1 MALSRTICLAT
12 MSGVAFA
19 ATARAQTYVVPDA
32 SPEPMKA
39 VGKPS
44 QKAIEIEAE
53 RQWNKR
59 RYDTLVELRK
69 IRGQHFHN
77 IKDDAKRSAGIAK
90 LKTLTDPAGFGPM
103 LDVLDGERDDVLLAM
118 VDVFDQD
125 KGNAGEAAL
134 IAALFDLESPAARQS
149 ARTKISTRLASTG
162 KLEPGAQQLID
173 AAIRGSS
180 DARRMRA
187 LEYVS
192 EAGLVEFIPSL
203 MSGQTFI
210 KGSDEPGGGDTA
222 NITIG
227 NQLTYVARLRPV
239 VSEGAAAFDPE
250 VGTLNTGTQMRVRN
264 VVVTIRRVEVNAVLV
279 KMADELT
286 GQDTS
291 KLGYDADA
299 WKAWYERS
307 GAPQVQKV
315 LDARVAAV
323 KSAAANSQASPTP
336 ATPNATKTPDAG
348 K

>member
-1 MALSRTICLAT
+1 MRTLLAGVVAAGIGMMMAAGSAQ
-12 MSGVAFA
+12 
-19 ATARAQTYVVPDA
+19 AQTAVVPDFN
-32 SPEPMKA
+32 PEPTKL
-39 VGKPS
+39 GSNPS
-44 QKAIEIEAE
+44 QKALEIEAE
-53 RQWNKR
+53 RLWNKR
-59 RYDTLVELRK
+59 RYDALQELRR

-90 LKTLTDPAGFGPM
+90 VRTFTDPAAFGPM
-103 LDVLDGERDDVLLAM
+103 LDVLEEERDDVLLAM

-134 IAALFDLESPAARQS
+134 IAALFELESPAARQS
-149 ARTKISTRLASTG
+149 ARTKVSMRLASTG
-162 KLEPGAQQLID
+162 TLGPGARQLID

-203 MSGQTFI
+203 MNGQTI
-210 KGSDEPGGGDTA
+210 TKGADDPGGGDTA

-250 VGTLNTGTQMRVRN
+250 VGTLNTGTQLRVRN
-264 VVVTIRRVEVNAVLV
+264 VFVTIRRVEVNAVLV

-291 KLGYDADA
+291 KLGYDADT
-299 WKAWYERS
+299 WKAWYEKA
-307 GAPQVQKV
+307 GGPQVQKV
-315 LDARVAAV
+315 LDARVAAA
-323 KSAAANSQASPTP
+323 KSVQSKPAAEPQAQPTSS
-336 ATPNATKTPDAG
+336 TPDMT

>member
-1 MALSRTICLAT
+1 MAAAGLAV
-12 MSGVAFA
+12 MLA
-19 ATARAQTYVVPDA
+19 AGAARAQTAVVPDF
-32 SPEPMKA
+32 SPEPTKL
-39 VGKPS
+39 GSNLS
-44 QKAIEIEAE
+44 QKALEIEAE
-53 RQWNKR
+53 RLWNKR
-59 RYDTLVELRK
+59 RYDTLQELRR

-90 LKTLTDPAGFGPM
+90 VRALTDPAGFGPM
-103 LDVLDGERDDVLLAM
+103 LDVLEGERDDVLLAM

-134 IAALFDLESPAARQS
+134 IAALFELESPAARQS
-149 ARTKISTRLASTG
+149 ARTKVSLRLASTG
-162 KLEPGAQQLID
+162 KLGPGAQQLVD

-203 MSGQTFI
+203 MNGQTFYQGADDP
-210 KGSDEPGGGDTA
+210 GSGDTA

-239 VSEGAAAFDPE
+239 VSEGAVAFDPE

-264 VVVTIRRVEVNAVLV
+264 VIVTIKRVEVNAVLV

-299 WKAWYERS
+299 WKAWYDKA
-307 GAPQVQKV
+307 GGPQVQKV
-315 LDARVAAV
+315 LDARVAAA
-323 KSAAANSQASPTP
+323 KGAANAAAAIDADKAAP
-336 ATPNATKTPDAG
+336 AQPDMTK
-348 K
+348 